1 MSTAVLIEDSPVT
14 RRRLQAI
21 LAEIGCEVV
30 GDAPTGEELLLLYER
45 LRPSLVITDIVLP
58 GRDGLT
64 VAAELLQRH
73 PEALVIVCSSLTA
86 RDKVLTAQKAGVAYY
101 LLKPFD
107 PEKLKSVVK
116 FVLATRGR
124 RSTAH
129 AG

>member
-30 GDAPTGEELLLLYER
+30 GDAGDGEGLLALYEQ
-45 LRPSLVITDIVLP
+45 LRPSLVIMDIVLP

-73 PEALVIVCSSLTA
+73 PEAVVVMCSSLSA
-86 RDKVLTAQKAGVAYY
+86 REKVLVAQKAGVAYY
-101 LLKPFD
+101 LLKPFE
-107 PEKLKSVVK
+107 PERLKSVVK
-116 FVLATRGR
+116 FVLATRGKR
-124 RSTAH
+124 A

>member
-21 LAEIGCEVV
+21 LAEVGCEVV

-73 PEALVIVCSSLTA
+73 PEAVVIVCSSLSA
-86 RDKVLTAQKAGVAYY
+86 REKVLAAQKAGVAYY

-107 PEKLKSVVK
+107 PERLKSVVK

-124 RSTAH
+124 RSSAH

>member
-1 MSTAVLIEDSPVT
+1 MPTAVLIEDSPVT

-21 LAEIGCEVV
+21 LAEVGCEVV
-30 GDAPTGEELLLLYER
+30 GEAANGDGLLALYEQ
-45 LRPSLVITDIVLP
+45 LRPSLVMMDIVLP

-73 PEALVIVCSSLTA
+73 PEAVVLMCSSLSA
-86 RDKVLTAQKAGVAYY
+86 REKVLAAQKAGVAYY
-101 LLKPFD
+101 LLKPFE
-107 PEKLKSVVK
+107 PERLKSVVK

-124 RSTAH
+124 RA

>member
-1 MSTAVLIEDSPVT
+1 MPTAVLIEDSPVT

-21 LAEIGCEVV
+21 LAEDGCEVV
-30 GDAPTGEELLLLYER
+30 GEAANGDGLLALYEQ
-45 LRPSLVITDIVLP
+45 LRPSLVMMDIVLP

-73 PEALVIVCSSLTA
+73 PEAVVLMCSSLSA
-86 RDKVLTAQKAGVAYY
+86 REKVLAAQKAGVAYY
-101 LLKPFD
+101 LLKPFE
-107 PEKLKSVVK
+107 PERLKSVVK

-124 RSTAH
+124 RA